1 MKNSEIVKIAN
12 KLSNQRLFRK
22 ITWSDCGY
30 IDVLEIL
37 REYNI
42 NFKKIDFKL
51 LKNGT
56 EDDACV
62 YLNNNKY
69 TICVQYDLIE
79 ERKRYA
85 IAVQIGHIFLNHIN
99 EKNDFISL
107 FSNKTGYKIIDEM
120 DPKLIEAIFFAKE
133 LLMPKEDVLRESQKP
148 ISLFLSR
155 LTEIFYVSNIA
166 MRNRLDELS
175 ILNYYDK

>member
-1 MKNSEIVKIAN
+1 MNNNEIKKIAN
-12 KLSNQRLFRK
+12 SFSNRRLFRK
-22 ITWSDCGY
+22 ITSNCGY
-30 IDVLEIL
+30 IDIYEIL

-42 NFKKIDFKL
+42 KLKNIDFKS
-51 LKNGT
+51 LKTKN
-56 EDDACV
+56 DNDACV
-62 YLNNNKY
+62 YLKNNQY
-69 TICVQYDLIE
+69 TIYVQYDLIE

-107 FSNKTGYKIIDEM
+107 FSNKTGYKIIDGM

-133 LLMPKEDVLRESQKP
+133 LLMPTDDILIESYKP